1 VKHGQTASSES
12 IEPPDFRRSQ
22 EGLRRVVYY
31 SLLAGAAAL
40 VPIPLLDDWLF
51 DWVRRRMFV
60 EMLRERNA
68 VVERT
73 GLRILAGER
82 DGMQA
87 GACVYKLFFV
97 VVVMPLRLL
106 GSLLKGIFRKILF
119 FLAAKQAADWA
130 SRAFHEGYLL
140 RYALRDLEPNP
151 VIPDA
156 RARHLRARMR
166 GVLRETNRSPIWGI
180 FAGVIQMHTAILKR
194 SASVLTRVW
203 RREADPGP
211 GTISDGSDDLRAERT
226 LLEDLVNRTMD
237 VLGGERQYL
246 ETLEKRYDATDTR
259 GGGISREEP
268 RKQPKAG

>member
-1 VKHGQTASSES
+1 
-12 IEPPDFRRSQ
+12 
-22 EGLRRVVYY
+22 
-31 SLLAGAAAL
+31 
-40 VPIPLLDDWLF
+40 
-51 DWVRRRMFV
+51 MFV
-60 EMLRERNA
+60 EMLREREV

-82 DGMQA
+82 DGMQT

-97 VVVMPLRLL
+97 VVIMPIRLL
-106 GSLLKGIFRKILF
+106 SALLKGLFRKILF

-140 RYALRDLEPNP
+140 RYALRGLEPNP

-166 GVLRETNRSPIWGI
+166 LVLRDTNRSPIWGI

-194 SASVLTRVW
+194 SAVVLTRIW
-203 RREADPGP
+203 RRGEDPGT
-211 GTISDGSDDLRAERT
+211 GTKSSGGDDLRVERT

-237 VLGGERQYL
+237 VLGGERKYL
-246 ETLEKRYDATDTR
+246 ETLEKRYDATDSS
-259 GGGISREEP
+259 GGGTNREGP
-268 RKQPKAG
+268 PKQPKAG